1 MLASIAEDYR
11 PMARPRTSTRIC
23 VESCLRLWLMRL
35 PQGSHTLT
43 WPDGI
48 CLRYERT
55 PRAVMIPAQTIAS
68 YWPIDG
74 QYIHL
79 QNTTQPDNDA
89 IQQWFRCACGQ
100 RVAKLYLPP
109 NATTFLCRCCHN
121 LIYHSSKTHDARLSH
136 LARHPAE
143 LLKALSSPKPARR
156 LLALK
161 AALRYAL

>member
-1 MLASIAEDYR
+1 
-11 PMARPRTSTRIC
+11 MARPPTTMRLC
-23 VESCLRLWLMRL
+23 VESCLRLWIVRL
-35 PQGSHTLT
+35 PFGSHKLT

-55 PRAVMIPAQTIAS
+55 PRAVIIPAQTIAS

-89 IQQWFRCACGQ
+89 IQQWFLCACGQ

-109 NATTFLCRCCHN
+109 AQAEFRCRKCYN
-121 LIYHSSKTHDARLSH
+121 LTYHSAQTHDARVNY
-136 LARHPAE
+136 LARHPDE
-143 LLKALSSPKPARR
+143 LERDLCSPKRARR
-156 LLALK
+156 FLALK
-161 AALRYAL
+161 AALRYAI